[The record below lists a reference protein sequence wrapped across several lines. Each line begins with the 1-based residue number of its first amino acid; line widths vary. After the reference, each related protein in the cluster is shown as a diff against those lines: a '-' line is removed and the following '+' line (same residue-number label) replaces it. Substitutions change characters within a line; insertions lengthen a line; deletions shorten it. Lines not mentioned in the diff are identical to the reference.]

1 MAILQAILTIL
12 FRQMGRVLN
21 TAFGWA
27 TTLLFGQVPEKRQTY
42 LSAIALGSVLW
53 LVVVLG
59 IAFPRLGA
67 FLLAFV
73 PLPEWASGWVRLVM
87 LALAVLLPLAVG
99 VVSLFLV
106 EPEQRPKGALT
117 RGKAILKG
125 YPYTVGLALT
135 LVMMLIA

>member
-1 MAILQAILTIL
+1 MGTQFAHSSCRLTLLRRHRAVPVERTMAIIQALLTML

-42 LSAIALGSVLW
+42 LSAIALGSGLW

-87 LALAVLLPLAVG
+87 
-99 VVSLFLV
+99 
-106 EPEQRPKGALT
+106 
-117 RGKAILKG
+117 
-125 YPYTVGLALT
+125 
-135 LVMMLIA
+135 